1 MPFRLLVCVVL
12 AWLIINKIKIKLAV
26 QRVDAEK
33 KEGRDGAEKR

>member
-12 AWLIINKIKIKLAV
+12 AWLIINKMKINFAV
-26 QRVDAEK
+26 QRVDEEK